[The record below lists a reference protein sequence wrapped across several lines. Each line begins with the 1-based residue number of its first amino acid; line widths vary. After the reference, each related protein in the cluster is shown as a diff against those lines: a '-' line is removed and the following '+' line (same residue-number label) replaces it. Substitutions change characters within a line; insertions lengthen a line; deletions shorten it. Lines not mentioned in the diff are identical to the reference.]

1 MLLIE
6 NGLVYTPTRVVPD
19 GAVLA
24 DGDRIVAVGKRSE
37 IEAPPGAVRLDA
49 RGGIIAPGF
58 VNIHVH
64 GTGGYGCTD
73 GKVESLTA
81 MCALFARDGVTSWVP
96 SLASAPKPDMLAA
109 LAAVRRAMDV
119 SPAGADILGAHLE
132 GPYINAAEKGA
143 MPPALLRVPSPDDV
157 GEFLAFADIMRIC
170 TLAPELPGAL
180 EFIRALADRGVLVS
194 AGHSIAVDEE
204 MRRAVDAGLSHATH
218 MFCNMGTLRRVNIRR
233 VAGLVES
240 ILLDDRVTTE
250 IIGDGFHIAP
260 SLMSLAYKVK
270 GPERLAIITD
280 GSTLTGLRPGK
291 YLLGTREIIKE
302 ELITYLADR
311 SAFAGSVSTMDM
323 CLRGTLE
330 GVDVSLCDALRMASL
345 TPATLVGAG
354 ARKGSLE
361 PGKDADVV
369 ILDHTMHVVYTVA
382 RGQVFDASK
391 ATGFEQEIPPGSTF
405 TL

>member
-6 NGLVYTPTRVVPD
+6 NGILYTPTRVIPD
-19 GAVLA
+19 GALLA
-24 DGDRIVAVGKRSE
+24 DGQRILAVGKRDELE
-37 IEAPPGAVRLDA
+37 IPPQVERLDA
-49 RGGIIAPGF
+49 RGGIIGPGF
-58 VNIHVH
+58 VDMHVH
-64 GTGGYGCTD
+64 GIGGYGCTD
-73 GKVESLTA
+73 GDPAGLEA
-81 MCALFARDGVTSWVP
+81 MCLLFARHGVTSWVP
-96 SLASAPKPDMLAA
+96 SLASATVPTMLGG
-109 LAAVRRAMDV
+109 LAAVRQAMGAK
-119 SPAGADILGAHLE
+119 PAGADILGAHLE

-143 MPPALLRVPSPDDV
+143 MPPDLLRVPTPDDYA
-157 GEFLAFADIMRIC
+157 GFLQQADIVRIC

-180 EFIRALADRGVLVS
+180 EFIKALKERGVLVS
-194 AGHSIAVDEE
+194 AGHSNAIDEE
-204 MRRAVDAGLSHATH
+204 LNRAVDAGLSHSCH

-250 IIGDGFHIAP
+250 IISDGFHIAP

-291 YLLGTREIIKE
+291 YYLGTREIIKE
-302 ELITYLADR
+302 ERITYLADR
-311 SAFAGSVSTMDM
+311 SAFAGSVSTMDV
-323 CLRGTLE
+323 CLRGALA
-330 GVDVSLCDALRMASL
+330 GIDLSLCDALRMASL
-345 TPATLVGAG
+345 TPATLVGA
-354 ARKGSLE
+354 ARRKGSLE

-369 ILDHTMHVVYTVA
+369 ILDHRLRVVYTVA

-391 ATGFEQEIPPGSTF
+391 PTGLEKQIEPGSSF